1 MSVVNIHV
9 VGRLH
14 GKVIL
19 LLGKCNYEGELNR
32 NWFCKGSNKLYL
44 IDKVPLCLFP
54 PEFVPRI
61 KILLDETVIL
71 GNGWTTQ
78 DTLRP
83 LVYSTL
89 AELIRPVIPLLP
101 LLELRMAAHLFSRNI
116 HDETLPTAIQTMSCK
131 LLMNMVEAVRSSSQS
146 EDENT
151 REDILLRMLETMVL
165 KLKTIAKLQLPVLVK
180 KAKEQQSQAAS
191 SSEDE
196 KDNKPTAVTLL
207 FDSPSKSNEK
217 QTCKFIPPSPSS
229 LYNMT
234 ESKNMVKVLVH
245 AIERITIGL
254 ACVRVGTGGKYQP
267 QDTRVY
273 IRLVKWGM
281 KALDIYSVLS
291 PPQHG
296 IRTKEEKDI
305 LEHFAAIFLLLAPQ
319 SFREIFCNKIDYMVE
334 RVSKNYNLQVI
345 GNVFIAKDT
354 SPVFA
359 SLLVEYLLEHM
370 HEMGD
375 DNKEKSDLYHKLFK
389 IVFES
394 VSTISENE
402 HMLRPHVHSIV
413 NKCMELAMT
422 AKKPFNFFLLLKVL
436 FLSIGNGKHDLLYQE
451 FLPLLRNLFQGL
463 NSLQSG
469 FHKQQMRDLFV
480 ELCLNVPVRLSSLLP
495 YLPMLMDPLVYA
507 LNGSPALISQGLRT
521 LELFVGN
528 LQPDFLYDHIQ
539 PVRAELMQA
548 LWRSLRNPND
558 QVALVAFRV
567 LGKFGGGN
575 RKMIEPQKLEFSPGK
590 KQAQA
595 IVINFPDHQRGLK
608 LGLEKVLETAIN
620 TLKSANVTIFYRK
633 QAWEVLKSYIVSSIN
648 ISEDLNLT
656 MKTLN
661 EPVLKDSSYASG
673 VFYKYPHTHLR
684 DLHQAALVGMFL
696 AYRLE
701 DIRKDVLHF
710 TVIIVRQYTLIA
722 IAQHFTPSLS
732 DEKLAK
738 IENTMDPLV
747 LIDAVSVMFSHED
760 KELCKPGYLVLKCI
774 LDTATLVC
782 GNKEIAC
789 SLSYIEYMVEQMCAL
804 CYERAWYTKLGGCYA
819 IQFLYKTMS
828 TTWLLNHMYVIVR
841 ALLFVIMDLTGDV
854 SSGTLDLVKE
864 SLQDIII
871 QAARPVDPKTQVIQS
886 RALQQV
892 GDELVRNISS
902 ANTWLREQSVILLQ
916 TLADTQEK
924 KLIELLEQHRDIV
937 HMNIPPK
944 KLNITD
950 YSANAQIGIME
961 ANTFCQSLTPRFF
974 TMDIQDPE
982 HKTFYQHVYNICES
996 SDQALIKMPCYK
1008 SVDSL
1013 VPLRKAAM
1021 RALASWHYLPGVSQ
1035 KIFNVLYAALDKPNP
1050 ELQTAAFHAM
1060 KTFVNGSP
1068 IELKTMYDVTKPFL
1082 LTLGD
1087 YRNFDLKGVKKLS
1100 YIVQSFPSIFNEKL
1114 CEQLL
1119 VNLKNLFE
1127 DSASHKNVSGR
1138 EDTEKIIVIIME
1150 IFEESPAAKP
1160 QFIDSLIG
1168 LVLQH
1173 EKTLS
1178 LGYSP
1183 YRVPLVKYL
1192 LRYPTETLQSMLNE
1206 AHMKDVQWR
1215 LFLVFLIKHPDGRSF
1230 RECLQTQFTGTL
1242 TLYTS
1247 SALNVNCITLT
1258 YAEKLEMQYLSIRLI
1273 SILIKFDDQWLSS
1286 QTQLVSVVQ
1295 KIWRDSKYLECHTKV
1310 ENVSVVHW
1318 KEPKLLVKILLHYF
1332 SHHPNIIDL
1341 LFFILKAVTE
1351 KLLPDFTFLREFL
1364 EITVAQSYTVEWK
1377 RNAFIRFVELFSNAS
1392 VSQEL
1397 KAKILQL
1404 IMLPCFNVC
1413 FERGEGDKLIAGT
1426 KEGQNNQNL
1435 ATLFINEIVK
1445 VWKPNNL
1452 SDSLRILV
1460 MQMSCLLVDQAY
1472 HHIYDSSQGKTSN
1485 DIVKPLIIFAW
1496 PSFLTKNCV
1505 DPATQYYG
1513 HLLLS
1518 HMIAKFAVS
1527 KRIVVQVFISLLKAH
1542 GSEVSSVVR
1551 QALEILTP
1559 AFPQRLDNGYRILA
1573 HWTKKIIIEEGHS
1586 NSQLF
1591 HLLTLIVKHYKVYY
1605 PVRHGLIQH
1614 MVSAMQRMGMKSS
1627 IDHKKLSVELA
1638 DVIIKWELERIKN
1651 EADTSF
1657 EEPVYKKIALASLNA
1672 NGESSSQPQQEDLSV
1687 TAAKPI
1693 EKIHVDAVIN
1703 FLCQLSCTNI
1713 ELPPN
1718 LTNSIHNQMLQTLG
1732 EGLSKRCV
1740 SLVKLCFNSALW
1752 PVDLRIGWLDKLLSS
1767 VDEANVNL
1775 NNVTTGFELLNFFIS
1790 VLDNT
1795 QILLVMK
1802 PLQKGLFTC
1811 LKCNNMVIVNHVRD
1825 FLSSLMLK
1833 FPIEYTPEVSHGR
1846 EEVDILYAFLSQM
1859 IIDSLSNYEKLSTCN
1874 SSLIYGPIMFLKV
1887 ACCGYNKYIDRF
1899 LDLLI
1904 RVFNKMA
1911 QEHIKSKLA
1920 QDHTKTPETSGQH
1933 EAELLSTSMDLIKNR
1948 LGSLSKDSRS
1958 LFLDKTVIE
1967 LIDKTPDVNV
1977 MKAILDMGDNWLR
1990 GKDTQLENAPSLG
2003 EKCFI
2008 LVKLMHNAKRF
2019 PELNSQFLELT
2030 LFIYL
2035 DPDLKSSML
2044 VSKLKP
2050 AFLSGLLSTNPELR
2064 SKFFQLLND
2073 SIRKF
2078 LFERLMYLFNSS
2090 KWEPMNC
2097 YSWLRQCIELILVS
2111 AVPCTGINLADES
2124 GVLASI
2130 NIYADIYETPSE
2142 MNCVCCNTTVDTNAE
2157 TVDVKPEL
2165 LEDVKAE
2172 ILVEKFGEINIA
2184 SEKVEIADFLG
2195 LEEEQLDIESLLKR
2209 QMTYLYK
2216 AKRQQ
2221 SGDVLKSIC
2230 HLCHVD
2236 SSLAEHVWLDIFP
2249 QLWKILKKYQQ
2260 ETLSTCILPFIVSG
2274 IHLNQKPDHPCPM
2287 STVYESFTLC
2297 LPSLPLKPAIMT
2309 HLAKSQTLWHRVT
2322 ISFESL
2328 ASEALQKLSME
2339 KQSPLSPDQKEV
2351 VSQLADMYSSLQEED
2366 LWIGL
2371 WQRTARYKE
2380 TLEALTYEQ
2389 QGLFEQALKSYEKA
2403 IVKGREEYCIGATTA
2418 VNTDPEMMLWEQQW
2432 IR

>member
-1 MSVVNIHV
+1 
-9 VGRLH
+9 
-14 GKVIL
+14 
-19 LLGKCNYEGELNR
+19 
-32 NWFCKGSNKLYL
+32 
-44 IDKVPLCLFP
+44 
-54 PEFVPRI
+54 
-61 KILLDETVIL
+61 
-71 GNGWTTQ
+71 
-78 DTLRP
+78 
-83 LVYSTL
+83 
-89 AELIRPVIPLLP
+89 
-101 LLELRMAAHLFSRNI
+101 
-116 HDETLPTAIQTMSCK
+116 MSCK
-131 LLMNMVEAVRSSSQS
+131 LLMNMVDTVRSRSQS
-146 EDENT
+146 EDIGNPGENA

-191 SSEDE
+191 NEEDS
-196 KDNKPTAVTLL
+196 KPAVSIPNLI

-217 QTCKFIPPSPSS
+217 QKSKFIPPSPSS
-229 LYNMT
+229 LYNMS
-234 ESKNMVKVLVH
+234 ECKNMVKVLVH
-245 AIERITIGL
+245 GIERITIGL
-254 ACVRVGTGGKYQP
+254 VSVRMAPGGKYQP
-267 QDTRVY
+267 HDTRVY

-281 KALDIYSVLS
+281 RALDIYSISSSLLT
-291 PPQHG
+291 PPQLG
-296 IRTKEEKDI
+296 IRTKEEKDV
-305 LEHFAAIFLLLAPQ
+305 LEHFAAIYLLLAPQ
-319 SFREIFCNKIDYMVE
+319 SFREIFCNKIEYVVE

-345 GNVFIAKDT
+345 GNVFVSKDT

-370 HEMGD
+370 HEMGNV
-375 DNKEKSDLYHKLFK
+375 NKERSDLYHKLFK

-394 VSTISENE
+394 VSTITDNE

-422 AKKPFNFFLLLKVL
+422 AKKPFNYFLLLKVL

-463 NSLQSG
+463 NNLQSG

-539 PVRAELMQA
+539 PVRADLMQA
-548 LWRSLRNPND
+548 LWRSLRSPND
-558 QVALVAFRV
+558 QVAMVAFRV

-595 IVINFPDHQRGLK
+595 IMVNFPDHQKSLKVGLD
-608 LGLEKVLETAIN
+608 KVLEIAVN
-620 TLKSANVTIFYRK
+620 TLKSSNVAVFYRK
-633 QAWEVLKSYIVSSIN
+633 QAWEVLKSYIVSSMN
-648 ISEDLNLT
+648 MSEDLNLT
-656 MKTLN
+656 MKTLSELVFKESTN
-661 EPVLKDSSYASG
+661 SSG
-673 VFYKYPHTHLR
+673 VFHKYPHSHLR
-684 DLHQAALVGMFL
+684 DIHQAALVGMFL
-696 AYRLE
+696 AYNVQE
-701 DIRKDVLHF
+701 IRKDVLHF
-710 TVIIVRQYTLIA
+710 SIIIVRQYTLIA
-722 IAQHFTPSLS
+722 IAQHYSPLLL
-732 DEKLAK
+732 DDKVAKL
-738 IENTMDPLV
+738 ENTMDPLV
-747 LIDAVSVMFSHED
+747 LIDAVSVMFAYEN

-774 LDTATLVC
+774 LDTATSVC
-782 GNKEIAC
+782 GSKEMAC
-789 SLSYIEYMVEQMCAL
+789 SLSYIEYLVEQMCAL

-828 TTWLLNHMYVIVR
+828 ITWLLNHMYVIVR

-864 SLQDIII
+864 SLSDIVIKC
-871 QAARPVDPKTQVIQS
+871 ARPVDPKTQPIQS
-886 RALQQV
+886 KALLQV
-892 GDELVRNISS
+892 GDELVRNIAS
-902 ANTWLREQSVILLQ
+902 ANTWLRDESVLLLQ
-916 TLADTQEK
+916 SLADTQNME
-924 KLIELLEQHRDIV
+924 LVDLLELHRDIV
-937 HMNIPPK
+937 LMNIPPK

-974 TMDIQDPE
+974 TMDIHDPD

-1021 RALASWHYLPGVSQ
+1021 RALASWHYIPGVSQ

-1127 DSASHKNVSGR
+1127 DSAR
-1138 EDTEKIIVIIME
+1138 EDTDKIIVIIME

-1206 AHMKDVQWR
+1206 SHMKDSQWR
-1215 LFLVFLIKHPDGRSF
+1215 LFLVFLIKHPDGKSF

-1247 SALNVNCITLT
+1247 SALNVNCTTLT
-1258 YAEKLEMQYLSIRLI
+1258 YAEKLEMQYLSIRII

-1364 EITVAQSYTVEWK
+1364 EVTVAQSYTVEWK

-1435 ATLFINEIVK
+1435 ATLFISEIVK

-1472 HHIYDSSQGKTSN
+1472 HHIYDVSQGKTSN

-1542 GSEVSSVVR
+1542 ASEVSAVVR

-1559 AFPQRLDNGYRILA
+1559 AFPKRVDNGYRMLA

-1586 NSQLF
+1586 HSQLF

-1614 MVSAMQRMGMKSS
+1614 MVSAMQRMGISSS

-1672 NGESSSQPQQEDLSV
+1672 SGESSSQPLQEDLSV

-1693 EKIHVDAVIN
+1693 EKTHVDAVIN
-1703 FLCQLSCTNI
+1703 FLCQLSCPTI

-1718 LTNSIHNQMLQTLG
+1718 LSNSIHNQVLQTLG

-1740 SLVKLCFNSALW
+1740 SLVKLCFNSKLW
-1752 PVDLRIGWLDKLLSS
+1752 PVDLRIAWLDKLLSS
-1767 VDEANVNL
+1767 VDDPNANL
-1775 NNVTTGFELLNFFIS
+1775 NNITTGFELLIFFIS
-1790 VLDNT
+1790 VLDNA
-1795 QILLVMK
+1795 QILLIMK

-1811 LKCNNMVIVNHVRD
+1811 LKCNNTVVVNHVRN
-1825 FLSSLMLK
+1825 FLSSLMSK

-1859 IIDSLSNYEKLSTCN
+1859 IIDSLSNYEKLPTSN
-1874 SSLIYGPIMFLKV
+1874 SSLLYGPMMFLKV
-1887 ACCGYNKYIDRF
+1887 ACCDYFKYIDRF

-1904 RVFNKMA
+1904 RVLNKMT
-1911 QEHIKSKLA
+1911 QEVA
-1920 QDHTKTPETSGQH
+1920 GQH
-1933 EAELLSTSMDLIKNR
+1933 NAELLSAGMDLVKNR

-1977 MKAILDMGDNWLR
+1977 MKAILDMTDKWLR
-1990 GKDTQLENAPSLG
+1990 VKDAHLENVPSLP
-2003 EKCFI
+2003 EKSCI
-2008 LVKLMHNAKRF
+2008 LVKLMHNTNRF

-2035 DPDLKSSML
+2035 DPLLKSSIL

-2050 AFLSGLLSTNPELR
+2050 AFLSGLLSSNPELR

-2073 SIRKF
+2073 SIIKL
-2078 LFERLMYLFNSS
+2078 LFERLTYLFNTT

-2097 YSWLRQCIELILVS
+2097 SSWLRQCIELLLVS
-2111 AVPCTGINLADES
+2111 AVSSTGIKLSDQS
-2124 GVLASI
+2124 GILPSI
-2130 NIYADIYETPSE
+2130 NMNTVVCKTPTEET
-2142 MNCVCCNTTVDTNAE
+2142 CVCCIN
-2157 TVDVKPEL
+2157 TVDVKPEIVQDVKPEI
-2165 LEDVKAE
+2165 LEDVKPE
-2172 ILVEKFGEINIA
+2172 ILVEKFEEVHNA
-2184 SEKVEIADFLG
+2184 NERAEIAEFLE
-2195 LEEEQLDIESLLKR
+2195 LEQDQLDRESLLKR
-2209 QMTYLYK
+2209 QISFLHK
-2216 AKRQQ
+2216 AKQQ
-2221 SGDVLKSIC
+2221 KTGDVLKSIC
-2230 HLCHVD
+2230 HLCFLD

-2249 QLWKILKKYQQ
+2249 QLWTILNKYQQ
-2260 ETLSTCILPFIVSG
+2260 ETLSTSILPFIVSG
-2274 IHLNQKPDHPCPM
+2274 IHMNQKADHPCPM
-2287 STVYESFTLC
+2287 STVYEAFILC
-2297 LPSLPLKPAIMT
+2297 LPSLPLKPAILT
-2309 HLAKSQTLWHRVT
+2309 HLGKSHTLWHCVT
-2322 ISFESL
+2322 ISFESQALLKL
-2328 ASEALQKLSME
+2328 ASDNK
-2339 KQSPLSPDQKEV
+2339 SPDQQEV
-2351 VSQLADMYSSLQEED
+2351 ISQLADMYASLQEED

-2371 WQRTARYKE
+2371 WQKTARYNE

-2403 IVKGREEYCIGATTA
+2403 IIKGREEYCVGSTTP
-2418 VNTDPEMMLWEQQW
+2418 VNTDPEMLLWEQQW